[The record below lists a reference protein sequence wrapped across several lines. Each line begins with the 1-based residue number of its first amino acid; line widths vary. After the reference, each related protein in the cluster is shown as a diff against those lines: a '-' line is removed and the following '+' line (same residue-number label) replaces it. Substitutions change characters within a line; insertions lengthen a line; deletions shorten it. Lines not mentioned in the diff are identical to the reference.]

1 MARGIVGGLI
11 ALVSAVL
18 VACSLSPGAG
28 TRTDGQQG
36 IPPIVGRV
44 VMSELYGIAATSM
57 ADVANG
63 ATVSLIDA
71 NTNNTVA
78 ATVATAQG
86 GFVLSFSGGFLPGA
100 QPYYLEAVKGLGKNI
115 AGNPAARVRTLAFF
129 EGGWS
134 TLTGGDIVVS
144 RGTTAL
150 SVMLSHKLAA
160 GEAIDT
166 RALLGSVGSSG
177 APPPFDPKT
186 SGLSVAEFGT
196 VFGYIVKSLG
206 ADADPLSIITY
217 DRGAKSFDI
226 KLPDVPRVFL
236 LVPNLFSEGE
246 KITVRGQNFGASVA
260 GNTLSLGGK
269 TAQITGATSTELLAI
284 VPVGTTSGL
293 AVVST
298 PTGNSNAVPY
308 SVLPAMEG
316 SVQSP

>member
-1 MARGIVGGLI
+1 MG
-11 ALVSAVL
+11 
-18 VACSLSPGAG
+18 
-28 TRTDGQQG
+28 D
-36 IPPIVGRV
+36 
-44 VMSELYGIAATSM
+44 LYGVAATSM

-86 GFVLSFSGGFLPGA
+86 AFVLSFSGGFLPGA
-100 QPYYLEAVKGLGKNI
+100 QPYYLEAVKGLGQNV
-115 AGNPAARVRTLAFF
+115 AGNTAARVRTVAFF
-129 EGGWS
+129 EGSWN
-134 TLTGGDIVVS
+134 TLTGGEIVVS

-160 GEAIDT
+160 SEVIDT
-166 RALLGSVGSSG
+166 RGLLGSVGSSG
-177 APPPFDPKT
+177 APPPFDPKA

-196 VFGYIVKSLG
+196 VFGYVVKALG
-206 ADADPLSIITY
+206 ADADPLGIITY

-236 LVPNLFSEGE
+236 VVPNIFSEGE

-269 TAQITGATSTELLAI
+269 AAQITDATSTELKAI
-284 VPVGTTSGL
+284 VSAGTTSGL

-298 PTGNSNAVPY
+298 TIGNSNAVPY
-308 SVLPAMEG
+308 SILPAMQG
-316 SVQSP
+316 IVQAP